1 MQGMDLCGIPLTPT
15 NNATSPP
22 SRYLFYLVTSR
33 NFSPE
38 TWSEV
43 LRRGRMEKLYRKHKF
58 PHAKYDAL
66 RKKLGQLRDELSIID
81 SYAKEPNDSNTP
93 P

>member
-1 MQGMDLCGIPLTPT
+1 
-15 NNATSPP
+15 
-22 SRYLFYLVTSR
+22 
-33 NFSPE
+33 
-38 TWSEV
+38 
-43 LRRGRMEKLYRKHKF
+43 MEKLYRKHKF